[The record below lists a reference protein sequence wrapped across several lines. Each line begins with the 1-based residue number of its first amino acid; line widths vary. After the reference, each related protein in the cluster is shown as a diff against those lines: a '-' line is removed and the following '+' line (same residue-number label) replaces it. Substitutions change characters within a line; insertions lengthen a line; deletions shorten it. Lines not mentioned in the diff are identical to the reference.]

1 MDENNATQPDQ
12 AELERRRAL
21 RNRRTHDLVEL
32 MDRRRE
38 LAGVN
43 LWADHV
49 IESVAW
55 TA

>member
-1 MDENNATQPDQ
+1 MNENTTSMPGE

-21 RNRRTHDLVEL
+21 RDRRTHDLVEL
-32 MDRRRE
+32 LGRRRE

-43 LWADHV
+43 PWADHV

>member
-1 MDENNATQPDQ
+1 MNQIDTIAPNE
-12 AELERRRAL
+12 AELERRRAF
-21 RNRRTHDLVEL
+21 RDRRTHDLIEL
-32 MDRRRE
+32 MERRRE

-43 LWADHV
+43 PWADHL